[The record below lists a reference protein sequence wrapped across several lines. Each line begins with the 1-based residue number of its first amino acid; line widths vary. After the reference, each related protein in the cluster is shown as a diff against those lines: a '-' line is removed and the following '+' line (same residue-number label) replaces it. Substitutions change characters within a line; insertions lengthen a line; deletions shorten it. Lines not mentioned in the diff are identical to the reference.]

1 MSKVKDE
8 KVLIHPQEEQLTKEE
23 QEILAELQKQNG
35 GASKEA
41 KAKTK
46 KEQEKKYRTIQILVK
61 VAVYT
66 FLTLFIIFLFQNG
79 ILTFNTTS

>member
-66 FLTLFIIFLFQNG
+66 FLTLLHSLCFYRSGL
-79 ILTFNTTS
+79 